1 MTSPVG
7 FRPVQ
12 QGDHPAAADRAHVAK
27 PAGVSPGHSQE
38 ITNGHLKRE
47 GPASDAVQ
55 PRINA
60 LREKLHLPPDLEGQ
74 SSDGAVA
81 RLGQRLL
88 GNAKTI
94 DARIAQLEAQHAD
107 HNGFEG
113 RKIRHDIQ
121 RLKDLKELQR
131 LTETR
136 NGLCEKSQN
145 LSKEMG
151 DLKRKLGDPN
161 LPQPQF
167 LKMAEEY
174 RSKAQEFDR
183 CSMQLKGAP
192 EGMSAAVSVD
202 TMDSILGR
210 FSNPPEPVTAKFL
223 REQLSAMEKAF
234 ATYAQS
240 SGGAKNAEPYLQ
252 SMRRNMH
259 NALSKICGNGLMNN
273 NLGVIPEIFKTID
286 GLGKAKP

>member
-47 GPASDAVQ
+47 GAVDGAIQPRIDALRVKLHLASDA
-55 PRINA
+55 
-60 LREKLHLPPDLEGQ
+60 
-74 SSDGAVA
+74 AVA
-81 RLGQRLL
+81 KLGEKLL
-88 GNAKTI
+88 GNTKTI

-151 DLKRKLGDPN
+151 ELKRKLGDPN

-183 CSMQLKGAP
+183 CSMQLKGSP
-192 EGMSAAVSVD
+192 EGMSAAASVD

-259 NALSKICGNGLMNN
+259 AALSKICGMGLMNH
-273 NLGVIPEIFKTID
+273 NLNAIPEIFRTID
-286 GLGKAKP
+286 GLGKAKA